1 MKPNTSRQEILIFT
15 RTALSKRQLA
25 EKNDGKVPGSSLSP
39 AYELERICWAG
50 LLYEILPE
58 VVSSSEPGCSNYIWE
73 IVPAEN
79 FIRIAMGPCPEQT
92 PAETSIDPHLFL
104 LNFFMN

>member
-15 RTALSKRQLA
+15 GTTFSKRQLA

-39 AYELERICWAG
+39 ADELERVCWAG

-58 VVSSSEPGCSNYIWE
+58 VVSSPEPGCSNYIWE

-79 FIRIAMGPCPEQT
+79 FIRIAMGPCPEQA
-92 PAETSIDPHLFL
+92 PGETSIDPHLFL
-104 LNFFMN
+104 LNSFMN